1 MRRKNER
8 EEVKKTSH
16 RKERMKKCKLHP
28 FPSRQ
33 GFPSD
38 SECKESTCCA
48 GGTRDMGLIP
58 GLGRSL
64 EEEGHSYP
72 LQYSCLEN
80 FMDEESDGW
89 QPIGWQRV
97 GHNWVMNTS
106 ARQIVHWMERATSD
120 RGASISG
127 LVDETGSPRWRA
139 VVQIKHWLRA
149 SP

>member
-1 MRRKNER
+1 MRKNER
-8 EEVKKTSH
+8 KEVKKTTQG
-16 RKERMKKCKLHP
+16 KERMQKCKLHP
-28 FPSRQ
+28 IPSRQ
-33 GFPSD
+33 GFPSG

-80 FMDEESDGW
+80 FIDQESGGL

-97 GHNWVMNTS
+97 GHDWVINTS

-120 RGASISG
+120 QGASFSG
-127 LVDETGSPRWRA
+127 LVDETGSPRWKT